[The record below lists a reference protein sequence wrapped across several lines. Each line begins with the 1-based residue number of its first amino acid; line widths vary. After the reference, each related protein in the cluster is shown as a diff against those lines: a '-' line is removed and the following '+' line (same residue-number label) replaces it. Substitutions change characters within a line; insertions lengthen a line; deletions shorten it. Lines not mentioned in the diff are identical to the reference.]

1 MKNEIIASD
10 NERAISNAVFGFNKS
25 ILRISI
31 VLGTSFLF
39 FVIGLITLF
48 YNCYSDIYRTITIIV
63 SFFLLSVIFIILLII
78 VNRAKRNNKIQ
89 INKSIFRYRS
99 LLLILF
105 PVIIYIFNII
115 FKATKSVNVSFDVLL
130 NDTDTIIIINL
141 ITSVILLALSLPCEY
156 SKVFSTDD
164 FFTRL
169 KSMEHFYGNADDKK
183 RKLINE
189 QAYFALSQLKFFWNL
204 TLIAWILSYSFQVI
218 FPRADT
224 YFLLEKLN
232 LPISR
237 QLYNSFYNLVLDVFY
252 LLSTVLF
259 TFFVMIL
266 AKPTIKIT
274 RIHSNENAEGKIV
287 LKTKFPP
294 LLKNAI
300 ICSAIL
306 LLIFDITGKFF
317 YTNFYFQTLVYVCLG
332 LFGGLLIN
340 VFTGRIDSKFINL
353 NGFVIVLLYLYAYFV
368 AFIPIIQISQYI
380 IPQSTLIESP
390 YINNDV
396 ILLIQEI
403 FSKTNTVFHVLEIFI
418 TNISIIYKL
427 AFFYVL
433 FFLIKTNRLFLY
445 FIRMKH
451 YLSVVIKNDKK
462 LFETNLYL

>member
-1 MKNEIIASD
+1 
-10 NERAISNAVFGFNKS
+10 
-25 ILRISI
+25 
-31 VLGTSFLF
+31 
-39 FVIGLITLF
+39 
-48 YNCYSDIYRTITIIV
+48 
-63 SFFLLSVIFIILLII
+63 
-78 VNRAKRNNKIQ
+78 
-89 INKSIFRYRS
+89 
-99 LLLILF
+99 
-105 PVIIYIFNII
+105 
-115 FKATKSVNVSFDVLL
+115 
-130 NDTDTIIIINL
+130 
-141 ITSVILLALSLPCEY
+141 
-156 SKVFSTDD
+156 
-164 FFTRL
+164 
-169 KSMEHFYGNADDKK
+169 MEHFYGNADDKK